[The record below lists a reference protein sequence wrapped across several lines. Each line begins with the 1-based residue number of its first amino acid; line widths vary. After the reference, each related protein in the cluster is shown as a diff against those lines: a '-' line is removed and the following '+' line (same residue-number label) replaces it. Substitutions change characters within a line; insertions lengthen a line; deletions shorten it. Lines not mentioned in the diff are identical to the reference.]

1 MKKTLIDVSE
11 HQGNIAW
18 EKAMYHIE
26 GAIMRGGA
34 TTKEGENYGI

>member
-26 GAIMRGGA
+26 GAIMRGGY
-34 TTKEGENYGI
+34 TTKRRNNDV